1 MNERHKMCLH
11 QLPSFIQKNPAR
23 DFFFIVKL
31 VIVYPL
37 WLLLILL
44 AIFLIIFKILWG
56 KKKEKK

>member
-1 MNERHKMCLH
+1 MCLH